1 MHLGDLVVGID
12 DRTSSP
18 PMSFFA
24 TLEECEP
31 GEGVTLA
38 IVRDGEAVSVPLKP
52 GEEA

>member
-12 DRTSSP
+12 DKTSSP
-18 PMSFFA
+18 AMSFFA
-24 TLEECEP
+24 TLEEREP